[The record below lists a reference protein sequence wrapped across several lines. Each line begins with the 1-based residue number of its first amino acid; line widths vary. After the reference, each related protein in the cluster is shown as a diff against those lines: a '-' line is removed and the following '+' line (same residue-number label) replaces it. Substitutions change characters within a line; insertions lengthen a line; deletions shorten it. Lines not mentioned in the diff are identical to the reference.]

1 MNLGNIKFALITL
14 FALSLLVTT
23 SAGFSVSGS
32 ILKTEVNPGQ
42 EVVHVM
48 TVKNGEDALPLLDLT
63 AEVFGFGISPTG
75 GNLKFSSEEDT
86 SPYSARAFFEVSPN
100 KFSLGPGESQ
110 EVVLE
115 GRIPEDVG
123 SGGRY
128 AVVNIKTEPMGS
140 GNVGVITAI
149 DVPIMLTIKGS
160 ELTETG
166 EITDIKVLENDD
178 GLFAL
183 LMFENIG
190 NHHYKAS
197 SEAVIKD
204 ESGEV
209 VAEVS
214 TVVDASSIL
223 PENVRQFKIQLD
235 QETDLAPGTYTVDVS
250 VIKEDGT
257 VLDTEEATFEV

>member
-1 MNLGNIKFALITL
+1 MNFGKIKFSLIIL
-14 FALSLLVTT
+14 LALSLLVTT

-32 ILKTEVNPGQ
+32 ILKTEVSPGQ
-42 EVVHVM
+42 EVNHIM
-48 TVKNGEDALPLLDLT
+48 TVKNGEDASPLDLT
-63 AEVFGFGISPTG
+63 AEIFGFGISLTG
-75 GNLKFSSEEDT
+75 GNLKFDSDHDT
-86 SPYSARAFFEVSPN
+86 SPYSARAFFEVSPK

-149 DVPIMLTIKGS
+149 DVPIMLTIKGTD
-160 ELTETG
+160 LVETG
-166 EITDIKVLENDD
+166 EIKTLDVQEGDD
-178 GLFAL
+178 GLVARL
-183 LMFENIG
+183 LFENTG

-197 SEAVIKD
+197 SEAVIED
-204 ESGEV
+204 ERGEV

-214 TVVDASSIL
+214 TPVGASSIL
-223 PENVRQFKIQLD
+223 PADVRMFNIQLD
-235 QETDLAPGTYTVDVS
+235 QVADLASGTYTVEAR

-257 VLDTEEATFEV
+257 VLDTEETTFEV